1 MTPSRR
7 EVLLL
12 ITAVAMRF
20 SRLCIMFPHFG
31 QCGWMSLGKK
41 KVLYFTVE
49 EIWGNYFSITV
60 TFVNYS
66 FEVSVTEVFLFLFIP
81 QHAHAP
87 QRSSIVQMDVASLVH
102 GNVMGKMSDEQ
113 GCTCKF
119 AVE

>member
-1 MTPSRR
+1 MHNDSRFR
-7 EVLLL
+7 
-12 ITAVAMRF
+12 AV
-20 SRLCIMFPHFG
+20 RLDE
-31 QCGWMSLGKK
+31 SGKK

-87 QRSSIVQMDVASLVH
+87 QRSSVVQMDIASLVH
-102 GNVMGKMSDEQ
+102 GNVMGKMTAEMVLMN
-113 GCTCKF
+113 K
-119 AVE
+119 AVPVSSL